1 MLHVKHELTWNLSV
15 PMRETGDSLPSLSA
29 NNGELSDALFPHFN
43 VNSVMKAIW
52 LTIVASCVVNDF
64 TDSTV
69 GLVHVNPKD
78 NEMMAANAQINN
90 NFDMIFKFIELRSL
104 NRGSLFN
111 ELQWNFN

>member
-1 MLHVKHELTWNLSV
+1 M
-15 PMRETGDSLPSLSA
+15 
-29 NNGELSDALFPHFN
+29 
-43 VNSVMKAIW
+43 
-52 LTIVASCVVNDF
+52 NDF

-111 ELQWNFN
+111 ELQ